1 MSRPGAS
8 MRSGGSGFPPGT
20 PRPGRCSS
28 RRPAGASARAAAPST
43 ARRGTS
49 SPAAPRYTQ
58 RSWSCSRRTCPRS
71 CARPERPAFTAST
84 RCETGRAHVARML
97 ARFPRI
103 ACVESSRKIG
113 GPMASQLLATKS
125 IAELHEQESTGNQ
138 LRRALTATQ
147 LTLLGIGGVI
157 GTGIFVLTGVAAA
170 NNAGPALPLS
180 FIVAGIG
187 CTFAGLCYAEFAAM
201 IPVSGSAY
209 SYSYAT
215 LGEGIAWFIGWNLL
229 LEYLVAVATVSAGW
243 SGDAVSLLEQLHIHI
258 PPALANA
265 PLDKGEDAL
274 HWVRTGAII
283 NLPAMLIVAVIATIC
298 YIGIKQSAVF
308 NSVIVTIKVT
318 VIVLFILFGV
328 SFIDT
333 ANWHPFV
340 PPNAG
345 QFGAFGWSGIM
356 AASGVIFFAYIG
368 FDAISTAAQESK
380 NPQRDMPI
388 GILASLVICTV
399 LYVIVST
406 VLTGMVSYKDLN
418 VAAPVALALD
428 KYPGLH
434 WLGIPVKL
442 GAVAGMT
449 SVMLVMTIAQARI
462 FFAMARDGL
471 LPSWFGRVHPRFR
484 TPSTGTVV
492 TGVFA
497 ALIGGVFPV
506 GILGHLVSI
515 GTLAAFVTV
524 CLGVLVLRVTRPELP
539 RPFRAPAPWFTCIAG
554 ALVCGAMMLSLGA
567 DTWWR
572 LIVWTAVGVLIYAF
586 YGYHHSCL
594 RSAANGAA
602 ASARA

>member
-1 MSRPGAS
+1 M
-8 MRSGGSGFPPGT
+8 
-20 PRPGRCSS
+20 PR
-28 RRPAGASARAAAPST
+28 
-43 ARRGTS
+43 
-49 SPAAPRYTQ
+49 
-58 RSWSCSRRTCPRS
+58 
-71 CARPERPAFTAST
+71 
-84 RCETGRAHVARML
+84 
-97 ARFPRI
+97 
-103 ACVESSRKIG
+103 
-113 GPMASQLLATKS
+113 QLLATKS
-125 IAELHEQESTGNQ
+125 IAELHEQESSGNQ

-180 FIVAGIG
+180 FIVAGLG

-215 LGEGIAWFIGWNLL
+215 LGEGIAWFIGWNLV
-229 LEYLVAVATVSAGW
+229 LEYLFAVATVSVGW
-243 SGDAVSLLEQLHIHI
+243 SGYVVSLLDQLHIHI
-258 PPALANA
+258 PDALSHA
-265 PLDKGEDAL
+265 PIDQGADAL
-274 HWVRTGAII
+274 HLRFTGAII
-283 NLPAMLIVAVIATIC
+283 NLPAILIVAAIASIC

-328 SFIDT
+328 SYINTD
-333 ANWHPFV
+333 NWHPFV

-345 QFGAFGWSGIM
+345 SWGVYGPSGIL

-388 GILASLVICTV
+388 GILASLIVCTI
-399 LYVIVST
+399 LYVIVSS
-406 VLTGMVSYKDLN
+406 VLTGMVSYKELN
-418 VAAPVALALD
+418 VSAPVALALD

-442 GAVAGMT
+442 GAIFGMT

-471 LPSWFGRVHPRFR
+471 LPTWFGRVHPRFR

-492 TGVFA
+492 TGVSA
-497 ALIGGVFPV
+497 ALIGGLFPV
-506 GILGHLVSI
+506 GLLGHLVSI

-524 CLGVLVLRVTRPELP
+524 CIGILVLRRTRPDLP
-539 RPFRAPAPWFTCIAG
+539 RPFRTPAPWFTCIAG
-554 ALVCGAMMLSLGA
+554 ALVCGLMMASLGLA
-567 DTWWR
+567 TWIR
-572 LIVWTAVGVLIYAF
+572 LVVWTAIGVLVYAM
-586 YGYHHSCL
+586 YGYRHSCL
-594 RSAANGAA
+594 RAGTAAAAAA
-602 ASARA
+602 ASPRTA

>member
-1 MSRPGAS
+1 M
-8 MRSGGSGFPPGT
+8 
-20 PRPGRCSS
+20 
-28 RRPAGASARAAAPST
+28 AR
-43 ARRGTS
+43 
-49 SPAAPRYTQ
+49 
-58 RSWSCSRRTCPRS
+58 
-71 CARPERPAFTAST
+71 
-84 RCETGRAHVARML
+84 
-97 ARFPRI
+97 
-103 ACVESSRKIG
+103 
-113 GPMASQLLATKS
+113 QLLATKS

-170 NNAGPALPLS
+170 NNAGPALPRS

-215 LGEGIAWFIGWNLL
+215 LGEGIAWFIGWNLV
-229 LEYLVAVATVSAGW
+229 LESLFAVATVSVGW
-243 SGDAVSLLEQLHIHI
+243 SGYVVSLLDQLHLHI
-258 PPALANA
+258 PAALSHA
-265 PLDKGEDAL
+265 PLDQGADAL
-274 HWVRTGAII
+274 HLRFTGAIV
-283 NLPAMLIVAVIATIC
+283 NLPAILIVAVIATIC

-308 NSVIVTIKVT
+308 NSFIVTIKVT

-328 SFIDT
+328 SYINTD
-333 ANWHPFV
+333 NWHPFI
-340 PPNAG
+340 PPNTG
-345 QFGAFGWSGIM
+345 TWFVYGPSGILG
-356 AASGVIFFAYIG
+356 AAGVIFFAYIG

-388 GILASLVICTV
+388 GILASLIICTV

-434 WLGIPVKL
+434 WLGVPVKL
-442 GAVAGMT
+442 GAIFGMT

-471 LPSWFGRVHPRFR
+471 MPTWFGRVHPRFR
-484 TPSTGTVV
+484 TPSTGTIV
-492 TGVFA
+492 TGVTA
-497 ALIGGVFPV
+497 AIIGGLFPV
-506 GILGHLVSI
+506 GLLGHLVSI

-524 CLGVLVLRVTRPELP
+524 CIGVLVLRRRRPDLP
-539 RPFRAPAPWFTCIAG
+539 RPFRTPAPWFTCIAG
-554 ALVCGAMMLSLGA
+554 ALVCGLMMVSLGPA
-567 DTWWR
+567 TWIR
-572 LIVWTAVGVLIYAF
+572 LVVWTVIGALVYVF
-586 YGYHHSCL
+586 YGYRHSCL
-594 RSAANGAA
+594 RAGTAA
-602 ASARA
+602 AAAAARPA